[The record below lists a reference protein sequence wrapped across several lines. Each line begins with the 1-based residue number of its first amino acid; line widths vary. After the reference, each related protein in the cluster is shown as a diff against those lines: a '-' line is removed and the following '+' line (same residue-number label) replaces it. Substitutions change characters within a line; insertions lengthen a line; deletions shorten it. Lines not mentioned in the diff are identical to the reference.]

1 MLDKLL
7 MFCEDQDLSQV
18 ANTYVSTDTFVLAEV
33 ASTLRERRG
42 TPMEIV
48 VQVTEAFTSAG
59 GNGATLNVQLATGD
73 SAALGN
79 PVVQA
84 QTGVMVH
91 AQYSPVGTKFRFPI
105 VNPMLDVNASH
116 IGIQFV
122 IATQTTNTGMCTAW
136 IQPAGSD
143 QDAAMP

>member
-7 MFCEDQDLSQV
+7 MFNEDQDLSQV
-18 ANTYVSTDTFVLAEV
+18 AGTYVSTDTFVLAEV

-42 TPMEIV
+42 APMEIV
-48 VQVTEAFTSAG
+48 VQVTEAFASAG
-59 GNGATLNVQLATGD
+59 SAATLNVQLATGN
-73 SAALGN
+73 SAALAN

-91 AQYSPVGTKFRFPI
+91 AQYAPVGTKFRFPI
-105 VNPMLDVNASH
+105 VNPMLDVDASH
-116 IGIQFV
+116 IGIQYV
-122 IATQTTNTGMCTAW
+122 IAAATTTTGMCTAW